1 VNNSSDGHG
10 ATSRLSPV
18 TCHPSRVAR
27 QVSLFRLAGNR
38 RRALGLALVALALS
52 ACTVG
57 PDYVRP
63 EVRAPESFRYEEKAA
78 RDLVNT
84 AWWEQFQDPVLNEL
98 IDTALANNKSVQIA
112 AAQVEQFMG
121 QLMSTRS
128 GMFPQLGY
136 SGAAARQRVTQKG
149 GPTPLPGSVNPIY
162 DSYQAALG
170 ASWEIDLW
178 GRIRRLTES
187 ARAQLFATEEAR
199 RGVILSLVASVA
211 TSYVNLLSLDQQL
224 VISRNTTKSYA
235 ETLRLFELQFK
246 QGVVS
251 ELQVAQVRAEYE
263 GAAASIPQIE
273 GQIVQLE
280 NALSILLGRNPGPIP
295 RQGRTLGALAMPA
308 VPTGVPSELLERRP
322 DIRQAEQSLIA
333 ANAQIGA
340 AKALYFP
347 SISLTGLLGGVS
359 TELSTL
365 FGGASRTWS
374 YAGSITGPIFTAGNI
389 EGQVLAA
396 EGGQQQALLS
406 YQQTIQNA
414 FADVED
420 ALVSYQS
427 QGQQLEALGR
437 QLGALKT
444 YVRLAQLQFDAGYT
458 DYLTVLD
465 ANRNLFSSELVATST
480 RAGTFAA
487 MVGIYQAMGGG
498 WVTVAAERAGGTVPP
513 PTDDAGPPG

>member
-1 VNNSSDGHG
+1 
-10 ATSRLSPV
+10 
-18 TCHPSRVAR
+18 
-27 QVSLFRLAGNR
+27 
-38 RRALGLALVALALS
+38 
-52 ACTVG
+52 
-57 PDYVRP
+57 
-63 EVRAPESFRYEEKAA
+63 
-78 RDLVNT
+78 
-84 AWWEQFQDPVLNEL
+84 
-98 IDTALANNKSVQIA
+98 
-112 AAQVEQFMG
+112 
-121 QLMSTRS
+121 
-128 GMFPQLGY
+128 
-136 SGAAARQRVTQKG
+136 
-149 GPTPLPGSVNPIY
+149 
-162 DSYQAALG
+162 
-170 ASWEIDLW
+170 
-178 GRIRRLTES
+178 
-187 ARAQLFATEEAR
+187 
-199 RGVILSLVASVA
+199 
-211 TSYVNLLSLDQQL
+211 
-224 VISRNTTKSYA
+224 
-235 ETLRLFELQFK
+235 
-246 QGVVS
+246 
-251 ELQVAQVRAEYE
+251 VRAEYE

-365 FGGASRTWS
+365 FGGGSRTWS

-389 EGQVLAA
+389 EGQVILA